1 MISMP
6 LRKAA
11 KVGLGLLGA
20 GAGLA
25 YAGQLAVAEQRS
37 TDDVEAIEKLKLQL
51 TGPMPP
57 RQQQWARLAEGTRE
71 QPYDLFIIGG
81 GATGTGCAVDAVTRS
96 CFVLQLHRVQSSS
109 AGC

>member
-25 YAGQLAVAEQRS
+25 YAGQVAVTEQQS
-37 TDDVEAIEKLKLQL
+37 PENVEAIERLKLQL

-57 RQQQWARLAEGTRE
+57 RKQQWARLAEGTRE

-81 GATGTGCAVDAVTRS
+81 GATGTGCALDATTRS
-96 CFVLQLHRVQSSS
+96 VMIQH
-109 AGC
+109 GCS